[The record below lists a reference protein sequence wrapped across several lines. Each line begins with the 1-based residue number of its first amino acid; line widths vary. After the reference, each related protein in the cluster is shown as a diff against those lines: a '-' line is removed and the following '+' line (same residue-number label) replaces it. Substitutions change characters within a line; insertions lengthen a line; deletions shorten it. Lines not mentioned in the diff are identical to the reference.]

1 MPEPSPSRRTR
12 RVASSALVGVV
23 AGVVLTTVPPAVAGP
38 RGPVEAARAGS
49 ATETVTTRPV
59 ITPPSE
65 PTTIGVPAE
74 FSVTKGDGTAPYAY
88 VYQFNAGPPAQVPA
102 DADGAATI
110 SVKPTWFTNT
120 LTVHGL
126 FTGGPAGESSTI
138 TFNSG
143 PAPVAP
149 DADLT
154 GDGVADLLT
163 VGGTHTLPAGLWLA
177 TGDAATGIDP
187 VGTNIGFRGF
197 GVDGQDPADF
207 TGTQVVTGRFF
218 GGSVQDVLVYH
229 PTGDNAG
236 GATILRGTGDGSP
249 LHPQLSGNQQPIIP
263 AQLMDEYGNSPIQL
277 ANAGDSRRLGNDIP
291 DLIGI
296 SGDAINGHHLTY
308 YPNFFTPGGYLLA
321 ARTTALTPTGGT
333 DWNNWTI
340 ATTQLSSGTT
350 MFLWNRTTGALHL
363 WTDLTFSQDTGQL
376 TYTAYHLATNWNTNA
391 ALDLRAADIDGNG
404 TPDLWTVGGAASV
417 TPWLVSNL
425 TTAGTGTVTAQP
437 AQTLVTP
444 SQP

>member
-1 MPEPSPSRRTR
+1 MPEAHPSRRTR

-23 AGVVLTTVPPAVAGP
+23 AGVVLAAASPAAANP
-38 RGPVEAARAGS
+38 REPVEATGAGS
-49 ATETVTTRPV
+49 ATETVITRPV

-74 FSVTKGDGTAPYAY
+74 FSVTKADGTTPNAY
-88 VYQFNAGPPAQVPA
+88 VYQFNAGPPVQVPA
-102 DADGAATI
+102 DANGAATI
-110 SVKPTWFTNT
+110 SVKPTWYTNT
-120 LTVHGL
+120 LTVYGL
-126 FTGGPAGESSTI
+126 FPGDSAGESASI

-143 PAPVAP
+143 AAPVAP

-163 VGGTHTLPAGLWLA
+163 VGGAHTLPAGLWLA

-187 VGTNIGFRGF
+187 ASTNIGIRGY
-197 GVDGQDPADF
+197 GIDGNDPADF
-207 TGTQVVTGRFF
+207 TGSQITTGRFF
-218 GGSVQDVLVYH
+218 GGSFQDILVYH
-229 PTGDNAG
+229 PTGAKAG

-249 LHPQLSGNQQPIIP
+249 LHPQLSGNQQPIIS
-263 AQLMDEYGNSPIQL
+263 AQLLDEYGNSPLQL

-296 SGDAINGHHLTY
+296 SGDATNGHHLTY
-308 YPNFFTPGGYLLA
+308 YPNFFTPGGYFLA
-321 ARTTALTPTGGT
+321 TRTTALTPTGGT

-340 ATTQLSSGTT
+340 TTTQLSGGTA

-363 WTDLTFSQDTGQL
+363 WTELTFSQDTGQL
-376 TYTAYHLATNWNTNA
+376 DHTAFHLATNWNTNA
-391 ALDLRAADIDGNG
+391 ALDLRAADIDGDG

-417 TPWLVSNL
+417 TPWLVSDL

-437 AQTLVTP
+437 AQTLTTP
-444 SQP
+444 SQN

>member
-1 MPEPSPSRRTR
+1 MPETNPFRRSR

-23 AGVVLTTVPPAVAGP
+23 AGVVLTTVPPAAAHPGEA
-38 RGPVEAARAGS
+38 VEATRAGS
-49 ATETVTTRPV
+49 ATEKITTRPV

-74 FSVTKGDGTAPYAY
+74 FSVTKGGGRTPYAY
-88 VYQFNAGPPAQVPA
+88 VYQLNAGPPAQVPA
-102 DADGAATI
+102 DANGAATI

-120 LTVHGL
+120 LTVYGL

-138 TFNSG
+138 TFNSD

-163 VGGTHTLPAGLWLA
+163 VGGAHTLPAGLWLA
-177 TGDAATGIDP
+177 TGNAATGIDP
-187 VGTNIGFRGF
+187 VSTNIGFRGY
-197 GVDGQDPADF
+197 GIDGNDPADF
-207 TGTQVVTGRFF
+207 TGSQIITGRFF
-218 GGSVQDVLVYH
+218 GESFQDVLVYH

-236 GATILRGTGDGSP
+236 GAAILRGTGDGSP
-249 LHPQLSGNQQPIIP
+249 LHPQLSGNHVAII
-263 AQLMDEYGNSPIQL
+263 ADQLKDEYGNSPLQL

-296 SGDAINGHHLTY
+296 SGDATNGHHLTY

-321 ARTTALTPTGGT
+321 TRATALTPTGGT

-340 ATTQLSSGTT
+340 ATTQLAGGTA

-391 ALDLRAADIDGNG
+391 AIDLRAADIDGNG

-425 TTAGTGTVTAQP
+425 TSAGTGTITAQP